1 MLFKLADLNYEFDK
15 PLTTKVLSNPNHKI
29 VAGLLTDIESICQ
42 FLEEAKGANE
52 QLLGQLNLRLQSL
65 VNELKRHCCQK
76 SIKTALNAINIL
88 NQKSTSIEAYKQ
100 TLTSMLSA

>member
-1 MLFKLADLNYEFDK
+1 M
-15 PLTTKVLSNPNHKI
+15 
-29 VAGLLTDIESICQ
+29 LTDIESICQ

-52 QLLGQLNLRLQSL
+52 QLMGQLNLRLQSL
-65 VNELKRHCCQK
+65 INELKRHCCQK

-100 TLTSMLSA
+100 TLTAMLSA